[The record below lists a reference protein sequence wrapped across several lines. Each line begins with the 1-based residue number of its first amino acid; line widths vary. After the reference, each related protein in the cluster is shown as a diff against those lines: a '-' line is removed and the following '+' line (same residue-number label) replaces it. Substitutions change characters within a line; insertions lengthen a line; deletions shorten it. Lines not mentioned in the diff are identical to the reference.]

1 LKTEN
6 GVVTV
11 PTGPG
16 SGIEIDPAFI
26 KKHTLVKGS
35 AGGSAE

>member
-1 LKTEN
+1 
-6 GVVTV
+6 VVV

-35 AGGSAE
+35 AGGAGE